1 MITRAQQWRIEVHGA
16 KKTVILEINPKT
28 WLPNSLWAHYKLG
41 DVLGEGVD
49 GVAYDPSLQRIYS
62 SNGEGTLTIIQK
74 NQLQFTV
81 LKNLPS
87 QIGARTICINPETH
101 YLYLPVAD
109 YDKAPAPT
117 SENPHPRPSIKPGTF
132 TILEIAP

>member
-1 MITRAQQWRIEVHGA
+1 MVSPKHEHG
-16 KKTVILEINPKT
+16 
-28 WLPNSLWAHYKLG
+28 
-41 DVLGEGVD
+41 GEHNID
-49 GVAYDPSLQRIYS
+49 ERPRY
-62 SNGEGTLTIIQK
+62 
-74 NQLQFTV
+74 
-81 LKNLPS
+81 KNLPT

-117 SENPHPRPSIKPGTF
+117 TENPHPRSSIKPGTF